1 MKKKTTKAK
10 SPKFQIESCKY
21 IPVSTILPDFDDGN
35 FLTFLGDV
43 SHFTW
48 GDNNRSLVD
57 SLTFYQDCSE
67 TCSNHYGLDEEDAKV
82 MKWLAK
88 ISKIPNDVYID
99 MEN

>member
-1 MKKKTTKAK
+1 
-10 SPKFQIESCKY
+10 
-21 IPVSTILPDFDDGN
+21 
-35 FLTFLGDV
+35 
-43 SHFTW
+43 
-48 GDNNRSLVD
+48 
-57 SLTFYQDCSE
+57 LTFYQDCSE